1 MLLHE
6 DRQINI
12 TYHHFDHPIIMS
24 QDSAATNSASGPFAP
39 GELCWLEVPCVDP
52 ERAFSFYQAV
62 FGWAKPCNVEGPI
75 PGYGEGIESIHTFMH
90 GKLYGAFVKM
100 SNADNVAVTVDQ
112 ALPFKM
118 PITPYLLVADI
129 DKTAEVVA
137 ASGGKVHVYVAVSLL
152 GVWFRMD

>member
-12 TYHHFDHPIIMS
+12 TYHSFDQPIIMS
-24 QDSAATNSASGPFAP
+24 QDPAATNPSGPVAP

>member
-1 MLLHE
+1 MA
-6 DRQINI
+6 
-12 TYHHFDHPIIMS
+12 
-24 QDSAATNSASGPFAP
+24 QDSSATNSPHVPVAP

-75 PGYGEGIESIHTFMH
+75 PGYGEGIDSIHTFAH

-112 ALPFKM
+112 ELPFKM

-129 DKTAEVVA
+129 DKTAVVVA
-137 ASGGKVHVYVAVSLL
+137 ASGGRVHV
-152 GVWFRMD
+152 